1 MRDTGWARNSRTGL
15 TTISPNSLR
24 VSGTARHGEG
34 MKKNEPSEIIRLL
47 EEHRQAVARTLDEQC
62 ADVQGIAKRAADG
75 NASNRNAAEVGKF
88 VEPLAGFGL
97 EALG

>member
-1 MRDTGWARNSRTGL
+1 
-15 TTISPNSLR
+15 
-24 VSGTARHGEG
+24 

-75 NASNRNAAEVGKF
+75 NASSKNAATVGQF
-88 VEPLAGFGL
+88 VEPISVLAL
-97 EALG
+97 DAIRQP